1 MSKKLPHKFGN
12 IPKKIWDKLEGKD
25 KRFLFKYDYYRNK
38 LLKINDELD
47 DYKVITDNLKTER
60 KQIEKRSMELW
71 NQNKHLNENYSL
83 NYNISFNTKYT
94 SIKDKYGDNRGGKST
109 TELMKHRKVSGRYV
123 LINVK
128 YKGKSKSIHIG
139 EYNSVIDRLT
149 ENKDI
154 KSVFEIP
161 KTLTEENIRDYISY
175 LIEDNLYDLMYGD
188 MLGKYN
194 IFDRKIVF
202 EDLL

>member
-1 MSKKLPHKFGN
+1 M
-12 IPKKIWDKLEGKD
+12 
-25 KRFLFKYDYYRNK
+25 
-38 LLKINDELD
+38 
-47 DYKVITDNLKTER
+47 
-60 KQIEKRSMELW
+60 
-71 NQNKHLNENYSL
+71 
-83 NYNISFNTKYT
+83 
-94 SIKDKYGDNRGGKST
+94 
-109 TELMKHRKVSGRYV
+109 
-123 LINVK
+123 
-128 YKGKSKSIHIG
+128 
-139 EYNSVIDRLT
+139 LT

>member
-12 IPKKIWDKLEGKD
+12 IPKKIWEKLEGED

-47 DYKVITDNLKTER
+47 DYKVITDNLKKER
-60 KQIEKRSMELW
+60 KHIEKRSLELW

-94 SIKDKYGDNRGGKST
+94 SIKDKYGFNRFGKST
-109 TELMKHRKVSGRYV
+109 TELMKHRKVSGKYV
-123 LINVK
+123 LINIK

-139 EYNSVIDRLT
+139 EYNSVIDMLT
-149 ENKDI
+149 ENKDV